1 LWERNNNH
9 PQVKDNSHVAV
20 ITQLHN
26 SNINQDFRNNKAD
39 PPQKDTY
46 HNLASTSESS
56 AEEEIT
62 AMQSANLFHKDTYH
76 NLDPTVMS

>member
-1 LWERNNNH
+1 M
-9 PQVKDNSHVAV
+9 
-20 ITQLHN
+20 
-26 SNINQDFRNNKAD
+26 
-39 PPQKDTY
+39 
-46 HNLASTSESS
+46 SESS